1 MTNSFN
7 KNDIQKF
14 INVLGYPVIIVNND
28 DFPVYKNDKF
38 NSLEKIKDNEIQDK
52 IISSQIHNEYMSTV
66 NKKQLYFTLN
76 KSSISIDNSEFT
88 IVSFFN
94 ISIRKELVKK
104 IESKENLFNQ
114 LTEQLPQSIVLFS
127 DKIIYVNKTFEKLLG
142 LSEKLLI
149 NKSFM
154 ELLDFQDQ
162 DIFKDVLEKLSL
174 SKKTQIETS
183 LKIKKKSEE
192 TIWIKLII
200 KRIKDN
206 EKYLFLAV
214 ISDISKEVKK
224 YDELSRLAYYDK
236 LTGIYNRRKLDEL
249 LLMEHKITKR
259 YDRTMSA
266 LFFDIDH
273 FKKVNDT
280 YGHDIGDSVLSNL
293 AMLISKEIR
302 ETDIFAR
309 WGGEE
314 FIILLPET
322 TNENA
327 MLLAQE
333 IMDSLAMYTFEQV
346 GHITISIGI
355 SSIKGKERLS
365 TFTKRLDDALY
376 KAKKDGRN
384 RYIVLQ

>member
-355 SSIKGKERLS
+355 SSIKGKERLQ
-365 TFTKRLDDALY
+365 TFTKRLDEALY

-384 RYIVLQ
+384 RYIVL